1 MTKKISWLHLSDLH
15 LRSGDHY
22 DQSVVLSSL
31 IVDIKSQVAAGSPVE
46 LVYLTGDIAFSGA
59 TAEYAVAGR
68 FIEELAAACRVPLSR
83 VYCVPGN
90 HDVNRSRL
98 TPLMAEASRALSTRE
113 LVSNVIGTPKEVAWL
128 NDRLEN
134 YYDFVKGLFPWAE
147 SLSQS
152 KLSFTENTSIN
163 GIDLS
168 IIGLSSAWVSGSKED
183 HGRLLVGE
191 RQVREALAE
200 AHGKDLLIALVHH
213 PLSYLTD
220 FDAADVQGLL
230 DRRCDFVLHGHLHD
244 FGAVRLTSPD
254 SEVFYLAAGA
264 TYQGRQELLSYNLVE
279 VDLEQ
284 GSARVYLRRYS
295 DRQGGFWSPDTLMYR
310 SATNGVLEF
319 QLPER
324 LSHSAQTL
332 DLAELSE
339 RIDSFVPERERAS
352 VAIEPEPTI
361 PKPPAALLE
370 AIRGGQCV
378 LFAGAGASVD
388 AKLPTWYELVRD
400 LVERVEQAGTM
411 YPNEPEEVRM
421 LLDRGEL
428 LILAAYCRE
437 RLGLYEFAEYLKN
450 RLTDSG
456 RSSRTQ
462 RLLASIPFRAAVT
475 TNFDTFI
482 EHYRGRAKVILP
494 DMMEKVGGPGVESF
508 LKDASVFPV
517 VKMHGSVE
525 DTDSIVLTQGDFR
538 EMLFRRPKYREFLR
552 QLFTGSTIFFYGYSF
567 GDPNVDFI
575 LQEIMAVYEGK
586 ARPHYA
592 LLPDPGPITR
602 KYWSDN
608 FNIRIIPYEIWKGS
622 HLAATAFLESLAAA
636 ITGPQ

>member
-31 IVDIKSQVAAGSPVE
+31 IADIESQLATGSTIE
-46 LVYLTGDIAFSGA
+46 LIYLTGDIAFSGA
-59 TAEYAVAGR
+59 ASEYAVAGT
-68 FIEELAAACRVPLSR
+68 FIKELAAACRVPLGR
-83 VYCVPGN
+83 VYSVPGN

-98 TPLMAEASRALSTRE
+98 TPLMVEASRALSTRE
-113 LVSNVIGTPKEVAWL
+113 LVSGVIGTPTEVAWL
-128 NDRLEN
+128 NERLEN
-134 YYDFVKGLFPWAE
+134 YYDFVRGLFPWAGT
-147 SLSQS
+147 LSRS
-152 KLSFTENTSIN
+152 ELSFTENMSIN

-168 IIGLSSAWVSGSKED
+168 IIGLSSAWVSGASDD

-200 AHGKDLLIALVHH
+200 ARGKDLLVALMHH
-213 PLSYLTD
+213 PLSYLAD

-230 DRRCDFVLHGHLHD
+230 DRRCDFVLHGHIHN

-264 TYQGRQELLSYNLVE
+264 VYQGRRELLSYNLVE

-284 GSARVYLRRYS
+284 GRSRVSLRRYS
-295 DRQGGFWSPDTLMYR
+295 DRQGGFWSADTQMYR

-319 QLPER
+319 RLPER
-324 LSHSAQTL
+324 LSHSSQTI
-332 DLAELSE
+332 DLVELSE
-339 RIDSFVPERERAS
+339 RIESFVPERERAS
-352 VAIEPEPTI
+352 IAIAPEPVI

-370 AIRGGQCV
+370 AIRGGQCI

-400 LVERVEQAGTM
+400 LVERVEQAGMM
-411 YPNEPEEVRM
+411 YPNEAEEVR
-421 LLDRGEL
+421 LLLKRGKL

-437 RLGLYEFAEYLKN
+437 RLGPYEFAEYLKS

-475 TNFDTFI
+475 TNFDGFI
-482 EHYRGRAKVILP
+482 EHYQGRAKVIMP
-494 DMMEKVGGPGVESF
+494 DMMEKVGAPGVENI
-508 LKDASVFPV
+508 LKDISVFPV

-538 EMLFRRPKYREFLR
+538 EMLFKRPKYREFLR
-552 QLFTGSTIFFYGYSF
+552 RLFTESTIFFYGYSF

-586 ARPHYA
+586 VRPHYA
-592 LLPDPGPITR
+592 LLPDTGPIMR
-602 KYWSDN
+602 KFWSDN
-608 FNIRIIPYEIWKGS
+608 FNIRIIPYELWEDS
-622 HLAATAFLESLAAA
+622 HLAATAFLESLATAV
-636 ITGPQ
+636 TGPV